1 MDLQKYK
8 KLFEEK
14 EKEYKD
20 LARRYSELTNEYYKI
35 INAYGIEEQIVRPK
49 TATTIPSPK

>member
-49 TATTIPSPK
+49 TVTTIPSPK